1 MSMTAVQG
9 IVYRNVCNSHNCE
22 HHARMAER
30 VESQILVQQKH
41 DREREAI
48 AAFERVVANYE
59 RKIR

>member
-9 IVYRNVCNSHNCE
+9 IIYRNVCNSHNCD
-22 HHARMAER
+22 HHASMAER
-30 VESQILVQQKH
+30 IESQVLIQQRH

-48 AAFERVVANYE
+48 AALDRIVARYE